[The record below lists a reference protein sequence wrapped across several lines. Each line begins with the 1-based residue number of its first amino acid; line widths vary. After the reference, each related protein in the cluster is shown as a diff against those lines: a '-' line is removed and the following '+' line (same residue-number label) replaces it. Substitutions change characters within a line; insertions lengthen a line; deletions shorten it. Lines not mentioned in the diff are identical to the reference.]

1 MNDRNHEEPIL
12 LVQDLNIEFHDHII
26 PETVVYDFDIT
37 IYPGEIVGLV
47 GESGSGK
54 TMTALAIAGLLNRK
68 NMKKRGKHDI
78 SEKLFTLSTLKQ
90 VFFVNYFCEKK
101 NGCFVRLL

>member
-1 MNDRNHEEPIL
+1 MHKNVKKCRNL
-12 LVQDLNIEFHDHII
+12 
-26 PETVVYDFDIT
+26 
-37 IYPGEIVGLV
+37 
-47 GESGSGK
+47 K
-54 TMTALAIAGLLNRK
+54 NRSFQLIHTQ

-101 NGCFVRLL
+101 NGCFGVNYENAFLSKKNKKIIDF

>member
-1 MNDRNHEEPIL
+1 MHKNVKKCRNL
-12 LVQDLNIEFHDHII
+12 
-26 PETVVYDFDIT
+26 
-37 IYPGEIVGLV
+37 
-47 GESGSGK
+47 K
-54 TMTALAIAGLLNRK
+54 NRSFQLIHTQ

-101 NGCFVRLL
+101 NGCFVGYYEIACLSKKKEKYIDF

>member
-1 MNDRNHEEPIL
+1 MDKMHKNVKKCRNLKIG
-12 LVQDLNIEFHDHII
+12 VS
-26 PETVVYDFDIT
+26 T
-37 IYPGEIVGLV
+37 YPH
-47 GESGSGK
+47 S
-54 TMTALAIAGLLNRK
+54 

-101 NGCFVRLL
+101 NGCFVGLL